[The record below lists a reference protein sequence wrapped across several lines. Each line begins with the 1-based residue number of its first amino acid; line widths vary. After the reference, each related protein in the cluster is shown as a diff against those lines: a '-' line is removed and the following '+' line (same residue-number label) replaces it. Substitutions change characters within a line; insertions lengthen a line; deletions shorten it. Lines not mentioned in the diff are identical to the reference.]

1 MDNKIS
7 NYIAENTDDESNL
20 RHKTRS
26 GCGLGCGC
34 VLAIFAFLILVGA
47 CGGSKDEAKT
57 TPVEAVEVEQRA
69 VEEKKVSK
77 PTEIQQQQVEQ
88 KKQQVV
94 PIQKTEP
101 VTTTNTMP
109 TKQAVQQETYVANI
123 KTGKIHTAACGS
135 VAKMKNSNKAFITG
149 IDAARSSGYSP
160 CSRCRPF

>member
-1 MDNKIS
+1 MDNRMY
-7 NYIAENTDDESNL
+7 NNVTENTDDKSNL
-20 RHKTRS
+20 QHKKRQ

-34 VLAIFAFLILVGA
+34 LLAVFVFLFLVGA
-47 CGGSKDEAKT
+47 CSGSKDKVKT
-57 TPVEAVEVEQRA
+57 TPTEAVKVEQKA

-77 PTEIQQQQVEQ
+77 PAEIQQQQVEQ
-88 KKQQVV
+88 HKQQTASV
-94 PIQKTEP
+94 PKTEA
-101 VTTTNTMP
+101 VNTTTTAP
-109 TKQAVQQETYVANI
+109 TKQVVQRETYVANI